1 MNQSK
6 MCFSYVPIIAR
17 RVIPRSNYEF
27 DVSFDALI
35 EKFGLSEEDLN
46 PSPET
51 HLFVVCSIPGFP
63 LTAHISTQPKT
74 KKRIYSFFVQIAI
87 DQSERG
93 ITTTNIADIR
103 LGLLV
108 IEGG

>member
-6 MCFSYVPIIAR
+6 MCFSYVPIIDR
-17 RVIPRSNYEF
+17 RPKLNSQYEF

-35 EKFGLSEEDLN
+35 QEFGLSEENLN
-46 PSPET
+46 QSPES
-51 HLFVVCSIPGFP
+51 HLFVVCSLPNFP

-74 KKRIYSFFVQIAI
+74 EKRIYSFLVQIAI
-87 DQSERG
+87 EKSERK
-93 ITTTNIADIR
+93 ITTTKVADIR

-108 IEGG
+108 IEK